1 MVWFKRCHPRTAWIV
16 LGLLLD
22 CCWIVVG
29 LLDCWFSLNGLGV
42 KCYEWVGF
50 PDLCLRAGS
59 EVTWPH
65 ATELWC
71 STEVNENRGCVVIVV
86 SLLWSRMRGDED
98 LGSNSTPF
106 LLPSGTPA
114 WVPWNP
120 PINMSLMF
128 PASKGCPGEWLKR
141 FSVGILGTFSG
152 AKSASC
158 PSKGL
163 KLGS

>member
-1 MVWFKRCHPRTAWIV
+1 MVWFKHCHPRTAWIV

-22 CCWIVVG
+22 CCWIVG
-29 LLDCWFSLNGLGV
+29 LLVQFEWFRCEML
-42 KCYEWVGF
+42 WVGGLPQF
-50 PDLCLRAGS
+50 MPESGERGHLATCYRAL
-59 EVTWPH
+59 VLH
-65 ATELWC
+65 
-71 STEVNENRGCVVIVV
+71 RGEWEPWLHRD
-86 SLLWSRMRGDED
+86 SGELLWSRMRGDED
-98 LGSNSTPF
+98 LGWNSTPF

-128 PASKGCPGEWLKR
+128 PASKGCPGEWLKH